1 MGSSHKWRVLQSVSH
16 ICFHRNAVAQ
26 HCSKNFKTCSK
37 LELDKLCVNI
47 AKRVLISIMGV
58 QDVPVENVPDTT
70 FKVCVCIQLTLS
82 SLMSAIFATF
92 DTAIAFI
99 HKSDVPEPSS

>member
-1 MGSSHKWRVLQSVSH
+1 VSH
-16 ICFHRNAVAQ
+16 ICFHRNAAAQ
-26 HCSKNFKTCSK
+26 HCSKNFEICSK

-47 AKRVLISIMGV
+47 AKRVLISIVEV
-58 QDVPVENVPDTT
+58 QGVPVENVPDTT
-70 FKVCVCIQLTLS
+70 FKLCVCILLTLS
-82 SLMSAIFATF
+82 SFMSAIFATC